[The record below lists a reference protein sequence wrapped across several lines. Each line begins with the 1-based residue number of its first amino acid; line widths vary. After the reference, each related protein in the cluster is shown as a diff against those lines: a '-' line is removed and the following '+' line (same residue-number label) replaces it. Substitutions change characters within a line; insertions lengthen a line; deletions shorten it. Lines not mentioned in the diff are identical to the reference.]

1 VFNKY
6 FKDELA
12 YLRELGREFASAY
25 PALAP
30 MLADRGGDPDVE
42 RLLEGVS
49 FLTGRI
55 RQKLDDELPEVVHSI
70 AFLLFPHLLRPLP
83 ACTILE
89 LTPIVSVLRERMVV
103 PPGAEF
109 ASIPVDGTSCRF
121 RSAWPCEL
129 VPWMIE
135 DVRLEALPRGKEQLR
150 IRFRTT
156 NGSAAAEVAPA
167 KTRLHLA
174 GDPFSSFGLL
184 MWIHEHLD
192 DVLLLSGVQP
202 GREREKEREVS
213 LGKRVVTHAGF
224 ADDEALLPFGRLAFP
239 GYRLLQEYYVLPQK
253 FAFLDVADI
262 GRVREL
268 DEKATSFDLAFRFD
282 RPFKDAPALV
292 DRDLVKLHC
301 VPAVNIFDATAEPLR
316 LTLGRER
323 YLLRPA
329 GLPPEHAEVY
339 AIREVESIAT
349 GTTRRVKIP
358 SFYDFSHAELAGDAA
373 RIFYTTHL
381 EPSVSGAGVDVFFS
395 FGSAQNAAALPDSEV
410 VSVDLLA
417 TNGKLA
423 NGLRAGDIHLA
434 THGSP
439 AAATFKNLTAVTQ
452 HVPPPL
458 GRELQWR
465 VVAHAAMGLRS
476 ITEVE
481 VLRSAL
487 DVYNLHAL
495 VDRQAARAN
504 ELRIAAVMDVQVK
517 PAERLYRG
525 SLVRGV
531 GIEVELDEAGFSGDG
546 DMYLF
551 AAMLERLFAAYVSL
565 NSFSKTTVTGRGTR
579 MTFQWPA
586 RTGNETL
593 L

>member
-1 VFNKY
+1 MFNKY

-89 LTPIVSVLRERMVV
+89 LTPIASVLRERMMV

-129 VPWMIE
+129 TPWTIE
-135 DVRLEALPRGKEQLR
+135 DVRLEALPRGREQLR
-150 IRFRTT
+150 VRFRTT
-156 NGSAAAEVAPA
+156 NGAPACEVAPG
-167 KTRLHLA
+167 KTRLHVA
-174 GDPFSSFGLL
+174 GDPHSSFGLL
-184 MWIHEHLD
+184 MWLHEHLD
-192 DVLLLSGVQP
+192 DVVILPSEGQRQ
-202 GREREKEREVS
+202 GQREVS
-213 LGKRVVTHAGF
+213 LGKRVVSHAGF

-268 DEKATSFDLAFRFD
+268 DPKATSFDLAFRFD
-282 RPFKDAPALV
+282 SPFKEAPTLV
-292 DRDLVKLHC
+292 DRDLLKLHC
-301 VPAVNIFDATAEPLR
+301 VPVVNIFDATAEPLR

-358 SFYDFSHAELAGDAA
+358 SFYDFSHAEMMGDTS

-381 EPSVSGAGVDVFFS
+381 EPSVSGAGVDIFFS
-395 FGSAQNAAALPDSEV
+395 FGSAESAAALPDSEV

-417 TNGKLA
+417 TNGRLA

-439 AAATFKNLTAVTQ
+439 AAATFRNLTSVTQ

-504 ELRIAAVMDVQVK
+504 ELRIAAVQTVQVR

-531 GIEVELDEAGFSGDG
+531 GIDVELDEAGFAGDG

-551 AAMLERLFAAYVSL
+551 SAMLERLFAAYVSL
-565 NSFSKTTVTGRGTR
+565 NSFSKTTITGKSTR
-579 MTFQWPA
+579 MKFQWQA